1 MASFWQRLSGKTE
14 TRAAQPTIPARA
26 TNIVTPETAL
36 SLTAIYRAVQIIAT
50 PISKMKVDTYRFAS
64 GVGDL
69 KIENPLLV
77 NRPNIQES
85 RRDFFYETV
94 VSMATDGNAFWYKSY
109 DSTGKVNNLTVL
121 PPVAV
126 SVQWNDMNTARIYY
140 YMGKDVTGQIEHLK
154 LFPKAG
160 EARGISPLAACYKDI
175 GAALD
180 LRDYA
185 TNWFGSAGVPTG
197 VLKTSQQLNS
207 DQADAITANWHN
219 KQQNRQVA
227 VLGNG
232 FEYQQVA
239 LSPRDALFTDIQ
251 NQAVQNIAR
260 LMGIPARLL
269 LTGVDGTSDTYSNL
283 SDENQIFY
291 RHTLMG
297 YTDPISDALSNC
309 LPRGTRVE
317 FDFESLFR
325 ADVSQRYAYYA
336 TGVSGGWLTVEE
348 VRTKEGLNV

>member
-1 MASFWQRLSGKTE
+1 MASIWQRITGKTE

-36 SLTAIYRAVQIIAT
+36 SLTSIYRAVQIIAT
-50 PISKMKVDTYRFAS
+50 PISKMSVNTYRFAS

-77 NRPNIQES
+77 NRPNIQDS

-94 VSMATDGNAFWYKSY
+94 VSMATAGEAFWYKSY

-126 SVQWNDMNTARIYY
+126 SVQWNETVTSKIYY
-140 YMGKDVTGQIEHLK
+140 YQGKDVTGKIEHLK

-160 EARGISPLAACYKDI
+160 ELRGVSPLAACYKDI

-197 VLKTSQQLNS
+197 VLK
-207 DQADAITANWHN
+207 
-219 KQQNRQVA
+219 
-227 VLGNG
+227 
-232 FEYQQVA
+232 
-239 LSPRDALFTDIQ
+239 PR
-251 NQAVQNIAR
+251 
-260 LMGIPARLL
+260 
-269 LTGVDGTSDTYSNL
+269 SNL
-283 SDENQIFY
+283 TAIKP
-291 RHTLMG
+291 T
-297 YTDPISDALSNC
+297 P
-309 LPRGTRVE
+309 
-317 FDFESLFR
+317 
-325 ADVSQRYAYYA
+325 
-336 TGVSGGWLTVEE
+336 
-348 VRTKEGLNV
+348 